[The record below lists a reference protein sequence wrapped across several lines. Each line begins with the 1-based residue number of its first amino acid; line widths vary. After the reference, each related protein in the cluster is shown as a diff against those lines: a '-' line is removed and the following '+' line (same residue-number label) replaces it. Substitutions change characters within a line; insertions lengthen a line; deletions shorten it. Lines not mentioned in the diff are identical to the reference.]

1 MPETPRRQRRRNR
14 AASIGGATNAP
25 RAAVAAGGG
34 QQFQVRTDE
43 NIARQTGHMLN
54 EMKRVLGVSAL
65 CFGMLAVLVVI
76 DRLQ

>member
-1 MPETPRRQRRRNR
+1 
-14 AASIGGATNAP
+14 
-25 RAAVAAGGG
+25 
-34 QQFQVRTDE
+34 
-43 NIARQTGHMLN
+43 MLN